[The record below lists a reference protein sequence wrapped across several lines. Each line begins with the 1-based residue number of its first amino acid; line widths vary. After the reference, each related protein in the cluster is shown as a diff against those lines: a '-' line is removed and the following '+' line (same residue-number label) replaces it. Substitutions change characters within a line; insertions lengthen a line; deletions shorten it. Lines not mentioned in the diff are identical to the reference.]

1 MSDYQDQ
8 NCSSTLA
15 ASSVKKAY
23 LLTYSNADT
32 KAFNRETFS
41 SALVQSF
48 ESATTSAVIQWACC
62 MEQHKNGSY
71 HFHMA
76 VLLERAQRWI
86 RVKRRIQ
93 EDYDIIVNLSD
104 HPGYYSAYRYVV
116 KEDQAVLKSQNHPIL
131 AVQPRT
137 ATATRARAR
146 QGRKGKQ
153 PKRLSNSEVAHIVL
167 QKNSQPSASPGPCK
181 IHFKTRR

>member
-23 LLTYSNADT
+23 LITYSNADA

-41 SALVQSF
+41 SAIVQSV

-76 VLLERAQRWI
+76 LLLERAQRWI

-93 EDYDIIVNLSD
+93 EDYDCELFRS
-104 HPGYYSAYRYVV
+104 SW
-116 KEDQAVLKSQNHPIL
+116 VLFRI
-131 AVQPRT
+131 
-137 ATATRARAR
+137 
-146 QGRKGKQ
+146 
-153 PKRLSNSEVAHIVL
+153 
-167 QKNSQPSASPGPCK
+167 
-181 IHFKTRR
+181 